1 MKILDYIQFYSSET
15 RLNADEGENS
25 FDSDA
30 MSSGDDVIDTSKSAA
45 KKSLNTKNDITGY
58 LRRLLKHYD
67 ILASDFDKSPEKY
80 RFMTNDNDIREGI
93 SCNSISHILI
103 AVMLVYHRMLHP
115 KDGED
120 TTELISKYLLKILGR
135 FFMIFRNGYVGDSEY
150 TKTKLSDM
158 HNNLVAYAL
167 LILTMSKYAHGDK
180 IYKLLVLNILDSY
193 AGKKA
198 DLRSALK
205 NYRTLRNKHKANCIK
220 TSMEFIDDTI
230 KLHSSLEE
238 NMTISTISRFS
249 ENLLIYRSQFGYMFA
264 KQVYEIKSVGATV
277 LCSLP
282 IIYTGYKEKTE
293 IVADFPTKAKQYK
306 LR

>member
-1 MKILDYIQFYSSET
+1 
-15 RLNADEGENS
+15 
-25 FDSDA
+25 
-30 MSSGDDVIDTSKSAA
+30 
-45 KKSLNTKNDITGY
+45 
-58 LRRLLKHYD
+58 
-67 ILASDFDKSPEKY
+67 
-80 RFMTNDNDIREGI
+80 MTNGNDIRQGI

-167 LILTMSKYAHGDK
+167 LILTLSKYAHGDK

-198 DLRSALK
+198 DLRSALN
-205 NYRTLRNKHKANCIK
+205 NYRILRNKHKANCIK
-220 TSMEFIDDTI
+220 TSMEFVDDTI
-230 KLHSSLEE
+230 KLHSFLEE
-238 NMTISTISRFS
+238 NMTISKISRFS
-249 ENLLIYRSQFGYMFA
+249 ENMLIYKSQFGYMFA
-264 KQVYEIKSVGATV
+264 KQVYEVKPVGETSI
-277 LCSLP
+277 CSLP
-282 IIYTGYKEKTE
+282 VIFTGYKDKKE
-293 IVADFPTKAKQYK
+293 IVTELPSKARVYK
-306 LR
+306 I

>member
-1 MKILDYIQFYSSET
+1 MH
-15 RLNADEGENS
+15 
-25 FDSDA
+25 
-30 MSSGDDVIDTSKSAA
+30 V
-45 KKSLNTKNDITGY
+45 
-58 LRRLLKHYD
+58 
-67 ILASDFDKSPEKY
+67 
-80 RFMTNDNDIREGI
+80 RE
-93 SCNSISHILI
+93 
-103 AVMLVYHRMLHP
+103 
-115 KDGED
+115 
-120 TTELISKYLLKILGR
+120 
-135 FFMIFRNGYVGDSEY
+135 FGYVGDSEY

-230 KLHSSLEE
+230 KLHGSLEE

-249 ENLLIYRSQFGYMFA
+249 ENILIYRSQFGYIFA

-293 IVADFPTKAKQYK
+293 IVADFPTKAKQYI

>member
-1 MKILDYIQFYSSET
+1 MAQI
-15 RLNADEGENS
+15 
-25 FDSDA
+25 
-30 MSSGDDVIDTSKSAA
+30 
-45 KKSLNTKNDITGY
+45 KN
-58 LRRLLKHYD
+58 
-67 ILASDFDKSPEKY
+67 
-80 RFMTNDNDIREGI
+80 
-93 SCNSISHILI
+93 
-103 AVMLVYHRMLHP
+103 V
-115 KDGED
+115 
-120 TTELISKYLLKILGR
+120 LKIIKSKLGR

-158 HNNLVAYAL
+158 HNNLVAYVL

-249 ENLLIYRSQFGYMFA
+249 ESILIYRSQFGYMFA
-264 KQVYEIKSVGATV
+264 KQVYEIKPAGATS

-282 IIYTGYKEKTE
+282 IIYTGFKDKIE
-293 IVADFPTKAKQYK
+293 IVTNLPAKVRQYK
-306 LR
+306 LQ